1 MKITVW
7 GSRGSIGSAGPETVR
22 YGGNT
27 ACVSVESETAVCILD
42 GGSGLRKA
50 GIAFQDDPRPIHLL
64 LTHLHMDHIQG
75 LGFFRPLFQADRT
88 IDIWGP
94 PSTTLDL
101 RGRLTRYLSPPLFP
115 IRIRDFGAQVTLHDA
130 PLEAWAI
137 GELEVRAA
145 TVIHP
150 GATLGYRISAGGQTV
165 TYLSDHEPALGGAI
179 ERAEWTS
186 GHDLA
191 ASADVLIHDGQY
203 STDEYRVRTGYGHS
217 SVLQAA
223 AFADLARAARLVLFH
238 HDPEHHDEVVDALLA
253 EARAARRMGSTD
265 AAREGMTIELGA
277 SAPAG
282 GR

>member
-75 LGFFRPLFQADRT
+75 LGFFRPLFQPDRL

-101 RGRLTRYLSPPLFP
+101 RDRLTRYLSPPLFP
-115 IRIRDFGAQVTLHDA
+115 IRIRDFDAQVTLHDA

-137 GELEVRAA
+137 GELELLAA

-150 GATLGYRISAGGQTV
+150 GATLGYRISAGARTV
-165 TYLSDHEPALGGAI
+165 TYLSDHEPALGGSI
-179 ERAEWTS
+179 GRPEWTS
-186 GHDLA
+186 GYDLA
-191 ASADVLIHDGQY
+191 AGCDVLIHDGQY
-203 STDEYRVRTGYGHS
+203 TSDEYQVRAGYGHS
-217 SVLQAA
+217 TVQQAA
-223 AFADLARAARLVLFH
+223 AFADLARAERLVLFH
-238 HDPEHHDEVVDALLA
+238 HDPEHDDEVVDRLLG
-253 EARAARRMGSTD
+253 EARVARRMGSAD
-265 AAREGMTIELGA
+265 AASEGMVIEL
-277 SAPAG
+277 
-282 GR
+282 

>member
-1 MKITVW
+1 VKITVW

-27 ACVSVESETAVCILD
+27 ACVSVESEREICIVD

-50 GIAFQDDPRPIHLL
+50 GIAYQDDPRPIHLL

-101 RGRLTRYLSPPLFP
+101 RARLTRYLSPPLFP
-115 IRIRDFGAQVTLHDA
+115 VRIRDFGAHVTLNDA
-130 PLEAWAI
+130 PREAWAI
-137 GELEVRAA
+137 GELELRAA

-150 GATLGYRISAGGQTV
+150 GATLGYRISTGGRTV

-179 ERAEWTS
+179 DRPEWTS

-191 ASADVLIHDGQY
+191 AGCELLIHDGQY
-203 STDEYRVRTGYGHS
+203 STDEYMVRMGYGHS
-217 SVLQAA
+217 SVRQAA
-223 AFADLARAARLVLFH
+223 AFADLARAEQLLLFH
-238 HDPEHHDEVVDALLA
+238 HDPEHDDETIDALLA
-253 EARAARRMGSTD
+253 QARATRRTGSVE
-265 AAREGMTIELGA
+265 AAAEGMTIEV
-277 SAPAG
+277 
-282 GR
+282 